1 MLHRR
6 DAEDAEFK
14 IFLLSAERAESK
26 KAHPPEADYT
36 FNSFTILTMPSHIM
50 GALKFRSNPRVRPD
64 SSPKGLRSFSF
75 AGLNGKGKNLSSL
88 RPLRLCGVTQLASR
102 QQVFTERHRR
112 YIQCI
117 ILNVKV
123 MPDIKG

>member
-1 MLHRR
+1 
-6 DAEDAEFK
+6 
-14 IFLLSAERAESK
+14 
-26 KAHPPEADYT
+26 
-36 FNSFTILTMPSHIM
+36 MPSRIM
-50 GALKFRSNPRVRPD
+50 STLKFRSNPRVRPD

-75 AGLNGKGKNLSSL
+75 AELNGKGKNLSSL

-102 QQVFTERHRR
+102 QQIFTQGLRR

-123 MPDIKG
+123 MPDVKG